1 MLISVMAVQVCAPPA
16 MEAPPSFSCATS
28 LPSYALTCVINLNHS
43 DKSKNFK
50 LVLCL
55 FFNG

>member
-1 MLISVMAVQVCAPPA
+1 MLISIMAVQVCTPPA

-43 DKSKNFK
+43 DKSKTEF
-50 LVLCL
+50 
-55 FFNG
+55 